1 MVDPG
6 VPLQCSSSGP
16 AGTTWDHAGR
26 TCPQVE
32 RGVPREAGQSPA
44 CPLCGFGHP
53 CIPGPRP
60 QGAKELAVGAEK
72 LERLA
77 PPGGSRKDFSQ
88 EVTV

>member
-60 QGAKELAVGAEK
+60 QFMPQKSSENPALSVTPNVQE
-72 LERLA
+72 
-77 PPGGSRKDFSQ
+77 GGC
-88 EVTV
+88 